1 VNKRTYL
8 SLLFVGSAL
17 AAVEPASALAQA
29 APPAPPA
36 ASAANTLGEIVVTAR
51 RREENL
57 QTTPVAI
64 TAVTGETLE
73 KRNVINLAQISRIAP
88 SLQVYQTVGGIG
100 SAGMFMR
107 GIGYADNV
115 PGQDNPIGVYIDG
128 VYGGRLGAGLMDLVE
143 PDSVQVLR
151 GPQGTLFG
159 RNTTGGAILITT
171 HTPRDEFNGDV
182 KASYGTYSAKQF
194 QVRIDTGLLGAS
206 GIKTSFAYQHR
217 SRDGTFNS
225 PLRPADQDPGA
236 ERSDAYWFKGVG
248 EWGPVTATL
257 TADYNE
263 LKGFPA
269 PLQVIA
275 ANPTVTSFINY
286 AIANYGTP
294 PYAITTTPLR
304 DLNDATRGE
313 QRVWTEGV
321 GLTLVYNLNQYLS
334 LKSITGLR
342 AYERHDPSAYG
353 PANLVGNTGT
363 AAAPKLVTFDGLYS
377 LQDRGQGVRARS
389 EELQALGN
397 AGDFDYVG
405 GFYYYDEDAWD
416 NARTRLPFVTSP
428 TTALEIIQHRMV
440 TVQSKSTAVFLQ
452 GDWKPGFL
460 DKKFELSAGIR
471 YTKDTRDFNET
482 GTVIHITEIENHN
495 TSYLIG
501 GKYQFTDHAMG
512 FIRYS
517 TGYRAG
523 GLNARA
529 PTTGDPIFLPE
540 RLKALEAGFKVD
552 FLDNRVRLNG
562 SLFRNIYSDLQ
573 TGGFVAPTSG
583 TVGGNAAINANAKYL
598 GYELELQ
605 AIPVTGLTLTAS
617 VGHVDPEYQNYPTAL
632 GTGGV
637 VNPGCTPIRNSA
649 GLLASQDCAKTAKFL
664 YYPKTTLDF
673 SANYEAPATTYGVW
687 SAFLS
692 YSYKSSLDFSTFLLP
707 SMPYQ
712 TLLHQDAYGVLAARI
727 QLTDIP
733 ISGNVHGQIAL
744 YGDNLTDKIYDTQG
758 IDFGTFATA
767 GWSVGRTV
775 GIEGKVNF

>member
-36 ASAANTLGEIVVTAR
+36 ASATSTLGEIVVTAR

-64 TAVTGETLE
+64 TAVTSDTLE
-73 KRNVINLAQISRIAP
+73 KRNVVNLAQISRIAP

-115 PGQDNPIGVYIDG
+115 PGQDNPIGIYIDG

-182 KASYGTYSAKQF
+182 RAQYGSYSLKMF
-194 QVRIDTGLLGAS
+194 QARIDSGLLGAS

-248 EWGPVTATL
+248 EWGPLSATL

-263 LKGFPA
+263 IKGFYA

-275 ANPTVTSFINY
+275 ATPTVISFINNST
-286 AIANYGTP
+286 AQGGS

-304 DLNDATRGE
+304 DLYDASRGE
-313 QRVWTEGV
+313 QRVWSEGL
-321 GLTLVYNLNQYLS
+321 GLTLVYHVNDYLS
-334 LKSITGLR
+334 VKSITGLR
-342 AYERHDPSAYG
+342 AYERHDPSGYG
-353 PANLVGNTGT
+353 PAVLIGNVGTV
-363 AAAPKLVTFDGLYS
+363 AAPRITTFSGLYS
-377 LQDRGQGVRARS
+377 LEDRGQGVRARS
-389 EELQALGN
+389 EELQFLGG

-416 NARTRLPFVTSP
+416 NGRTRLPFITSA
-428 TTALEIIQHRMV
+428 TTALEIIQHRIV

-452 GDWKPGFL
+452 SDWKPSFL

-471 YTKDTRDFNET
+471 YTQDKRDFNET
-482 GTVIHITEIENHN
+482 GTVVHLANIENHN

-501 GKYQFTDHAMG
+501 GKYQFTDHAMAY
-512 FIRYS
+512 IRYS

-529 PTTGDPIFLPE
+529 PTTGDPVFLPE
-540 RLKALEAGFKVD
+540 RLKALEGGFKVD
-552 FLDNRVRLNG
+552 FLDNRVRING
-562 SLFRNIYSDLQ
+562 AVYRNKYNDLQ
-573 TGGFVAPTSG
+573 IGAFVAPSAIG
-583 TVGGNAAINANAKYL
+583 AGGNLAVNANARYT

-605 AIPVTGLTLTAS
+605 ALPVTGLTLTAS
-617 VGHVDPEYQNYPTAL
+617 IGHVDPEYENYPTAL
-632 GTGGV
+632 GTGNV
-637 VNPGCTPIRNSA
+637 VNPGCTPIRNSSGVVSA
-649 GLLASQDCAKTAKFL
+649 QDCAKTAKFL
-664 YYPKTTLDF
+664 YYPKTTMDF
-673 SANYEAPATTYGVW
+673 SGTYELPTTSYGVW
-687 SAFLS
+687 TIFAA

-707 SMPYQ
+707 SSPYQ
-712 TLLHQDAYGVLAARI
+712 TLLHQDAYGILTARI
-727 QLTDIP
+727 QLGDIP
-733 ISGNVHGQIAL
+733 ISGNVRGQIAL
-744 YGDNLTDKIYDTQG
+744 FGDNLTDKIYDTQG

-767 GWSVGRTV
+767 GWSIGRTV
-775 GIEGKVNF
+775 GIEGKIDF